1 MGRLKIVKMSFLL
14 VNFSKLAHEFN
25 ATPIKKIPVGFFLMQ
40 LGKMILKFI

>member
-25 ATPIKKIPVGFFLMQ
+25 ATPIKKIPVGFF
-40 LGKMILKFI
+40 